1 MDSTLL
7 ADVGGTYF
15 RYRLG
20 EEEVVRSASKGWEK
34 QLMGL
39 LETHPQV
46 RYVGIAFAG
55 QVSEGKIL
63 SAPNVEV
70 SLHNLK
76 TQLEQR
82 FPHLRVAVDNDLKC
96 AALAYHRHLG
106 SDSVAVLYAG
116 SGLGSALIS
125 EGRIVRGH
133 SNMAGEIGHVSYR
146 PAPFRCGCGKND
158 CLELFAS
165 GSGIDKHRE
174 YYRLSERS
182 LDEWRLSG
190 SEAEQRTAEA
200 AEEALVFAAS
210 LMITLHNPEYLVM
223 GGGVLEHN
231 PRLLERIRAAA
242 AARTF
247 SPAWKECR
255 IVEADLDDA
264 PLIGAGLLLQ
274 PDFWLK

>member
-1 MDSTLL
+1 MDSILL

-20 EEEVVRSASKGWEK
+20 EAEVVRSSMKGWET
-34 QLMGL
+34 QLLGL

-55 QVSEGKIL
+55 QVSEGRIL

-70 SLHNLK
+70 SFGDLK
-76 TQLEQR
+76 TELEQR
-82 FPHLRVAVDNDLKC
+82 FPHLRVAIDNDLKC
-96 AALAYHRHLG
+96 AALAYQRHLG

-133 SNMAGEIGHVSYR
+133 NNIAGEIGHVSYR
-146 PAPFRCGCGKND
+146 RAPFRCGCGKKD

-165 GSGIDKHRE
+165 GSGIEKHRE
-174 YYRLSERS
+174 YYRLSEGS
-182 LDEWRLSG
+182 LDEWRLNG
-190 SEAEQRTAEA
+190 SEAEQRIAEA
-200 AEEALVFAAS
+200 AEEALAFATS
-210 LMITLHNPEYLVM
+210 LMITLHNPAYLVM
-223 GGGVLEHN
+223 GGGVFEHN
-231 PRLLERIRAAA
+231 PRLLERIRAGTAT
-242 AARTF
+242 RTF

-255 IVEADLDDA
+255 IVEADLEDA
-264 PLIGAGLLLQ
+264 PLMGAGLLLR